1 MKFLRFFPL
10 RRAWV
15 AAICA
20 LACAG
25 CGHNAGN
32 DPVAA
37 MNNFFDEMSHQ
48 HYRQAYESASEL
60 MKVKFSETAFE
71 ALARDFGMGNFI
83 SCTWTAESVTKKEA
97 TLKGQFLA
105 RNNENTIFI
114 ATMLKESDRWKVF
127 SIQVVS
133 PQDPAKTF
141 DIFSRFTQSMT
152 FNDAFTR
159 PVPADEEVR
168 KLVDETMNKFNECL
182 HERDFKPF
190 YDYSSAAWQAKTT
203 EEQVYR
209 AFKPYLDN
217 NATLDAIKNVKMI
230 FDEPP
235 RLNSD
240 GYLTVNGYYPT
251 EHRVVFRL
259 QYTFELPKWKIVGV
273 TISIQP

>member
-1 MKFLRFFPL
+1 MKLERFLPL
-10 RRAWV
+10 PHAWI
-15 AAICA
+15 AIICA

-25 CGHNAGN
+25 CGHHAGN

-37 MNNFFDEMSHQ
+37 MNDFFSELSRQ
-48 HYRQAYESASEL
+48 HYKAAYESSSEL
-60 MKVKFSETAFE
+60 MRVRFSEVAFE

-83 SCTWTAESVTKKEA
+83 SCTWTPESVDKKEA

-105 RNNENTIFI
+105 RNNENTLFR
-114 ATMLKESDRWKVF
+114 ATMLKENGQWKLF
-127 SIQVVS
+127 SLAVVS
-133 PQDPAKTF
+133 PQDAAKTF
-141 DIFSRFTQSMT
+141 DLFSRFTQSMM

-159 PVPADEEVR
+159 HVPNDDEIR
-168 KLVDETMNKFNECL
+168 RLVNETMDKFNECL

-190 YDYSSAAWQAKTT
+190 YDYCSTQWQSKTT

-217 NATLDAIKNVKMI
+217 NATLDATKDMKAI

-240 GYLTVNGYYPT
+240 GYLSVNGYYPT

-259 QYTFELPKWKIVGV
+259 QYVFELPKWKIVGI
-273 TISIQP
+273 TLSIQP